1 MIKYPALS
9 PATSAFLARSLFLSV
24 KVCMRQSE
32 AINTTKWV
40 NENKKWYLIIMGASI
55 LMFTQAAIKVSGPT
69 HCQSWLSDQWEA
81 CIIHQSTNQRT
92 GETREKTWQFRENWL
107 ALTHKFC
114 QFVFVF
120 GIVVFH
126 RISVY
131 PLKPNIEK
139 KTYFLKRIHVVKP
152 ISENQMTWNSFIMTW
167 CCWKTWWGEYLI
179 SSCQRQ
185 VISLSPVCGVILQK
199 HFFRG
204 NFSLFSRVA
213 DKK

>member
-1 MIKYPALS
+1 
-9 PATSAFLARSLFLSV
+9 
-24 KVCMRQSE
+24 
-32 AINTTKWV
+32 
-40 NENKKWYLIIMGASI
+40 
-55 LMFTQAAIKVSGPT
+55 MFTQAAIKVSGPA

-92 GETREKTWQFRENWL
+92 GETREKNWQFRENWL

-139 KTYFLKRIHVVKP
+139 NPILSQKDSCCQTYQREPNDMEFFHHDLMFLENLMRRIFDFLL
-152 ISENQMTWNSFIMTW
+152 SEAGDQP
-167 CCWKTWWGEYLI
+167 
-179 SSCQRQ
+179 Q
-185 VISLSPVCGVILQK
+185 PGV
-199 HFFRG
+199 RG
-204 NFSLFSRVA
+204 NFAETFLSWQLLTFQPSGWQKIEIKLRLYTILRLCKNKSKYCNNIWLRQTA
-213 DKK
+213 WLHQKSIPALASARGMFGR